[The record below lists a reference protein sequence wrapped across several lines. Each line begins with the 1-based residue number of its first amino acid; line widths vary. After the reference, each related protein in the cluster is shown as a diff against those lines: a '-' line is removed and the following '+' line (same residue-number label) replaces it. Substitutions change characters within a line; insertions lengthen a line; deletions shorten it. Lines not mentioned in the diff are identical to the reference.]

1 MQVVPEAGLS
11 NKPLGHHGVDDV
23 WFLLQTSME
32 PTDYRVLLRRPSE
45 LGVLSDRSLIQV
57 KRWQPINQKRASSVE
72 VIRKQVQ
79 PVSLH
84 TR

>member
-1 MQVVPEAGLS
+1 MGL
-11 NKPLGHHGVDDV
+11 N
-23 WFLLQTSME
+23 
-32 PTDYRVLLRRPSE
+32 TDNRPSPDTVLHLSGKSVNQALKLDEHWLLTTDQRSSTSDGE
-45 LGVLSDRSLIQV
+45 LIRD
-57 KRWQPINQKRASSVE
+57 QKRASSVE